1 MGYLNGMI
9 LKEPDQ
15 KQEFIKGEIY
25 YIENNKNRT
34 EGSEQANDRPAII
47 VSNDLNNKYSDVLE
61 MVYLTTQ
68 PKTDLPT
75 HVTIRSIG
83 RRSTAL
89 CEQPTPVA
97 KSRIKRFMGQCT
109 EAEMQRIDAALL
121 IGFGITHDK
130 KMQQTMEELLKE
142 KIASGGDMAQDKKED
157 EKMENERLE
166 QELKAARE
174 EAMQQ
179 RMEAVSAKA
188 ERDVYKGLYDS
199 LLMGV
204 IGRKEEKAC
213 TGQ

>member
-121 IGFGITHDK
+121 IGFGITQLIRIRK
-130 KMQQTMEELLKE
+130 KQESEQNRKRTEKE
-142 KIASGGDMAQDKKED
+142 KTDPCYGCFGASFGDCQRCTATKAKE
-157 EKMENERLE
+157 
-166 QELKAARE
+166 
-174 EAMQQ
+174 
-179 RMEAVSAKA
+179 
-188 ERDVYKGLYDS
+188 
-199 LLMGV
+199 
-204 IGRKEEKAC
+204 
-213 TGQ
+213 